1 MDYSILKQQIVDDI
15 KEDSRASS
23 QALKRL
29 IKEEKANYQTAAEY
43 SKVFGDSVSKSIT
56 KNIGEGIPDDELGE
70 FASECLAPVY
80 KQSQDTMLNA
90 CKSIQKIYNK
100 QAGIELN
107 PAEVKND
114 ESRIQHIVERFDE
127 AEKFEDVKFLT
138 NANVARS
145 ITRGA
150 VQDSI
155 KSNSKMQSDAG
166 LKIRISRSDG
176 SGCCDWCSTVVG
188 TFDSFDALPD
198 GFWGIHRGCNCV
210 IDYRVGNTKNRIHFE
225 TDEKGKL
232 SKVTEKIEAAATPSG
247 QNTKQSNGIQ
257 SVIKAN
263 NIPYVPV
270 SKYSTMPTKD
280 EIIQKI
286 SGGDMTT
293 GSCASLCLAYMGNLD
308 GFDVTDFR
316 GGISQST
323 FSRYSNLDKIFS
335 ISGIDKIEKKEY
347 NGIKA
352 AMDLLNQMQEGKE
365 YCLIAGKHASMV
377 RVVQGKF
384 EYLELQSAT
393 KSGWTQFNGNPR
405 LTLKNRFGAKQSSTS
420 YGQKLQ
426 QRAVLIDS
434 DSVRGKTEFQDI
446 LGYINTNASQQQKG
460 AKGFVK

>member
-1 MDYSILKQQIVDDI
+1 MDYSTLKQQIINDI
-15 KEDSRASS
+15 KEDSNASS
-23 QALKRL
+23 KALKKM
-29 IKEEKANYQTAAEY
+29 IQDKTANYQTAAEY
-43 SKVFGDSVSKSIT
+43 SKVFGDSIS
-56 KNIGEGIPDDELGE
+56 KNIGKSIAEGVPDDELGA
-70 FASECLAPVY
+70 FASEVLAPVY
-80 KQSQDTMLNA
+80 RQGQDTMLNA
-90 CKSIQKIYNK
+90 CKNIQKIYNEE
-100 QAGIELN
+100 AGIELN
-107 PAEVKND
+107 PVDVKRD
-114 ESRIQHIVERFDE
+114 ESRIEHIVERFEE
-127 AEKFEDVKFLT
+127 AEKFDDVKFLI
-138 NANVARS
+138 NSNVARS

-155 KSNSKMQSDAG
+155 RANSKTHSDAG

-176 SGCCDWCSTVVG
+176 SGCCDWCSSVVG
-188 TFDSFDALPD
+188 TFESFDALPD
-198 GFWGIHRGCNCV
+198 GFWGVHRGCNCV
-210 IDYRVGNTKNRIHFE
+210 IDYRVGNTRDRIRFD
-225 TDEKGKL
+225 TDEHGNL
-232 SKVTEKIEAAATPSG
+232 SKVTEEIEAAATPSR
-247 QNTKQSNGIQ
+247 QNTNQSNGIQ

-286 SGGDMTT
+286 SGGDMTS

-393 KSGWTQFNGNPR
+393 KSGWTPFNGNPR
-405 LTLKNRFGAKQSSTS
+405 YTLKDRFGAKQSSTS

-460 AKGFVK
+460 ASGFVK